1 MYAVPSPSEGE
12 LKNIGISIGVL
23 PSELVILKSEVIVG
37 KVAPPPPPPEPPGLL
52 FLYSLKSV
60 VTLFTAVFI
69 SFTLYPISVYEFSLL
84 FVS

>member
-23 PSELVILKSEVIVG
+23 PSELVISKSEVIVG
-37 KVAPPPPPPEPPGLL
+37 KVAPPPPGPPGLL

-60 VTLFTAVFI
+60 ATLFTAAFI
-69 SFTLYPISVYEFSLL
+69 SFTLYPISANAPST
-84 FVS
+84 FVVS

>member
-1 MYAVPSPSEGE
+1 MYAVPSPNEGE

-23 PSELVILKSEVIVG
+23 PSELVISKSEVIVG
-37 KVAPPPPPPEPPGLL
+37 KVAPPPPEPPGLL

-69 SFTLYPISVYEFSLL
+69 SFTLYPISANAPSTLL
-84 FVS
+84 VS